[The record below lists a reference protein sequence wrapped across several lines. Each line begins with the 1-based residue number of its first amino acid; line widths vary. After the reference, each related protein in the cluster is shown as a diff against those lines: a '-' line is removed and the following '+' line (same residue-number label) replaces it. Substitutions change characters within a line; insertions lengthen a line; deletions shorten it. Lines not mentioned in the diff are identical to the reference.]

1 MDECMYVDAKDIMDA
16 STVVAEDDGWMDGW
30 MDLMGFPF
38 KVNI

>member
-1 MDECMYVDAKDIMDA
+1 MYVDAKDIMDA